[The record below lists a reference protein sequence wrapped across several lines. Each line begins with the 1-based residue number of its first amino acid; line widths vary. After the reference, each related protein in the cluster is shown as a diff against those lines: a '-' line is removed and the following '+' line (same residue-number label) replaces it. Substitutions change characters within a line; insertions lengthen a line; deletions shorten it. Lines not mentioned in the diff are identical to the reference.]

1 MKAMA
6 RIAGLRQRLS
16 SANRALEDLASRDGL
31 TGICNRRN
39 MDLRV
44 DVAWAEAVRLAQPFG
59 LLMLD
64 IDNFKKYN
72 DHYGHPA
79 GDECLRAVAKALAE
93 MIEAS
98 NRQGLSTDALV
109 ARYGGEEFT
118 VVLPGATREAYALIG
133 QRAVAVIAGLGIPH
147 IPNQPWGVVTTSIGG
162 AHTQSATEKVA
173 ALFRCAD
180 EKLYAAKA
188 AGRNQLAAA

>member
-1 MKAMA
+1 MRGIGQKLTASF
-6 RIAGLRQRLS
+6 RILFQFVNVRGDAFRHLVHGAGHLRELIVS
-16 SANRALEDLASRDGL
+16 VL
-31 TGICNRRN
+31 RN
-39 MDLRV
+39 A
-44 DVAWAEAVRLAQPFG
+44 VAEL
-59 LLMLD
+59 
-64 IDNFKKYN
+64 
-72 DHYGHPA
+72 A